1 MGLFYFICCSIDN
14 LLDDLGIEGK
24 MKVYVSYK
32 SYLWNFKGYEPPI
45 ATNLSSCYIEVE
57 KNVINESSI
66 EEIKLIIEKGEC
78 ERYKKITPVGSTEV
92 IILGITKLDK
102 KEE

>member
-1 MGLFYFICCSIDN
+1 
-14 LLDDLGIEGK
+14 

-32 SYLWNFKGYEPPI
+32 SYLWNYKGYEPPI
-45 ATNLSSCYIEVE
+45 ATNLSIRYIELE

-66 EEIKLIIEKGEC
+66 EEIKAIIEKEER
-78 ERYKKITPVGSTEV
+78 ERYKKITQMGSTEV

-102 KEE
+102 DEE

>member
-1 MGLFYFICCSIDN
+1 
-14 LLDDLGIEGK
+14 

-32 SYLWNFKGYEPPI
+32 SYLWNFKGYESPI
-45 ATNLSSCYIEVE
+45 ATNLSSSYIELE

-66 EEIKLIIEKGEC
+66 EEIKAIIEKEEC
-78 ERYKKITPVGSTEV
+78 DRYKKITPIGSTEV

-102 KEE
+102 DEE

>member
-1 MGLFYFICCSIDN
+1 
-14 LLDDLGIEGK
+14 

-45 ATNLSSCYIEVE
+45 ATNLSSRYIELE

-66 EEIKLIIEKGEC
+66 EEIKAIIEKEER
-78 ERYKKITPVGSTEV
+78 ERYKKITSVGSTEV

-102 KEE
+102 EEE

>member
-1 MGLFYFICCSIDN
+1 
-14 LLDDLGIEGK
+14 

-45 ATNLSSCYIEVE
+45 ATKTTSKFVE
-57 KNVINESSI
+57 LKTQELTEKSI
-66 EEIKLIIEKGEC
+66 EEIEKIITKQ
-78 ERYKKITPVGSTEV
+78 ERDDYKKLTPYGSTEV

-102 KEE
+102 EGKNDKDTN

>member
-1 MGLFYFICCSIDN
+1 
-14 LLDDLGIEGK
+14 

-45 ATNLSSCYIEVE
+45 ATNLSSCYIELE

-66 EEIKLIIEKGEC
+66 EEIKLMIEKEER
-78 ERYKKITPVGSTEV
+78 ERYKKITSVGSTEV

-102 KEE
+102 DEE

>member
-1 MGLFYFICCSIDN
+1 
-14 LLDDLGIEGK
+14 

-32 SYLWNFKGYEPPI
+32 SYLWNFKGYESPI
-45 ATNLSSCYIEVE
+45 ATNLSSRYIELE

-66 EEIKLIIEKGEC
+66 EEINLIIEKEER
-78 ERYKKITPVGSTEV
+78 ERYKKRTPFGSTEV

-102 KEE
+102 EEE

>member
-1 MGLFYFICCSIDN
+1 
-14 LLDDLGIEGK
+14 

-32 SYLWNFKGYEPPI
+32 SYLWNYKGYEPPI
-45 ATNLSSCYIEVE
+45 ATNLSGSYIELE

-66 EEIKLIIEKGEC
+66 EEIKAIIEKEER
-78 ERYKKITPVGSTEV
+78 ERYKKITPIGSTEV

-102 KEE
+102 DEE